1 MKSCQTPTWERMM
14 NKKSCVHCKFF
25 GDDIV
30 KGYKVGVCRRY
41 APRFISGVGTGETSQ
56 RFPMAYLD
64 EWCGEYIEDLDNGY
78 SEPEEHGAFP
88 EDTDDSLENDWC
100 DFCDMSVMGD
110 EMRMCPHCGN
120 GVS

>member
-1 MKSCQTPTWERMM
+1 MTLWMRWIPTWERMM

-56 RFPMAYLD
+56 RFPMAYPD

-78 SEPEEHGAFP
+78 SEPE
-88 EDTDDSLENDWC
+88 DTDDSLESDWC
-100 DFCDMSVMGD
+100 DFCEMSVTAEPVQGYL
-110 EMRMCPHCGN
+110 RGNCPHCGN
-120 GVS
+120 MCS